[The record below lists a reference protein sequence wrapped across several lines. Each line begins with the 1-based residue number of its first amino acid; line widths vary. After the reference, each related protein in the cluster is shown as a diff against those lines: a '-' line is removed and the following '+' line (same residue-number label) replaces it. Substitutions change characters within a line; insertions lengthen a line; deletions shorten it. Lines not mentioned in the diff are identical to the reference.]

1 MGTIAAVRS
10 QRAAVHSGRR
20 PHQERIA
27 VGLIEDHRLLR
38 ERLTEFVNQQPGL
51 QVVVSAAATPE
62 GLERMQAAR
71 PQVVAI
77 DVAAG
82 TQASHDCLRRVRGL
96 LPEARI
102 VMMNVPPNQEDL
114 ILFIEQGA
122 GGLLLQDATV
132 DEFVETITM
141 VSGGINMLPQS
152 LIPLLFSGL
161 AHPATPRKSP
171 GRGDSADPLTVR
183 ERKVAQRVAE
193 GFPNQAIAD
202 DLAISLHTVKTH
214 VHSILAKL
222 GLQSRLQIA
231 VHVHKHGR

>member
-1 MGTIAAVRS
+1 MGAIAAVRS
-10 QRAAVHSGRR
+10 RRAAVHSGRR
-20 PHQERIA
+20 PHQERIS

-51 QVVVSAAATPE
+51 HVVVSAAATPE
-62 GLERMQAAR
+62 GLERIQAAR

-82 TQASHDCLRRVRGL
+82 AQASHDCLRRVRGL

-102 VMMNVPPNQEDL
+102 VMMNVPPSQEDL

-132 DEFVETITM
+132 DEFVETIKR
-141 VSGGINMLPQS
+141 VSGGTNMLPES

-161 AHPATPRKSP
+161 AHPAVPEHSSGSGESTDR
-171 GRGDSADPLTVR
+171 LTAR
-183 ERKVAQRVAE
+183 ERKVAQLVAE
-193 GFPNQAIAD
+193 GLPNQAIAD
-202 DLAISLHTVKTH
+202 HLAISLHTIKTH

-231 VHVHKHGR
+231 VHVQKHGR